1 MDFQLLNE
9 IFTADFNIDS
19 IISVVQN
26 RYEGVRFN
34 FLESPRRSH
43 GLFLLTDYPVVYELP
58 EGNCLQANP
67 GDVMLLPKGAHY
79 AINFAPPPEKTS
91 HPVMINFRLT
101 TPEGSE
107 ISLGEQV
114 MLLCRDNGTLLP
126 LFTASAQ
133 LYKSA
138 SPARLKAKVY
148 ELFGALF
155 PVAET
160 DECCLAYIGRH
171 YTDRFSIPK
180 LAERCAMSETAYRK
194 RFRQLTGQ
202 SPVQYINRLKIEKA
216 CLMLTGGDIS
226 PNTIS
231 EFLNFY
237 SPAYFYKVFKD
248 CTGMTPNQYR
258 DVQTASPQP

>member
-19 IISVVQN
+19 IISIQQS
-26 RYEGVRFN
+26 RQEGVRFN
-34 FLESPRRSH
+34 YLENPRLSH
-43 GLFLLTDYPVVYELP
+43 GLFLLTDYPVIYELP
-58 EGNCLQANP
+58 GGDCLQANP

-101 TPEGSE
+101 TPEGTE
-107 ISLGEQV
+107 ISLGDRV
-114 MLLCRDNGTLLP
+114 LRLCRDSGTLLP
-126 LFTASAQ
+126 LFTATTQ

-138 SPARLKAKVY
+138 SPARLKAKTY
-148 ELFGALF
+148 ELFSLLF
-155 PVAET
+155 PLAET

-171 YTDRFSIPK
+171 YTDRFSIPH

-216 CLMLTGGDIS
+216 CLMLVGGDLN

-231 EFLNFY
+231 DFLNFY

-248 CTGMTPNQYR
+248 YTGMTPNQYR